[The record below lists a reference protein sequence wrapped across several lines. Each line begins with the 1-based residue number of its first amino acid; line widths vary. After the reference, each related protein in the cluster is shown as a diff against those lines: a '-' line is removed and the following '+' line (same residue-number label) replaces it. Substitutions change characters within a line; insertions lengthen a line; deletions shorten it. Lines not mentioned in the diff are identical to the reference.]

1 MKKNFDWIL
10 LGIAVGIIIYMAD
23 KYIF

>member
-1 MKKNFDWIL
+1 MKY
-10 LGIAVGIIIYMAD
+10 IIIGAAIAWTMYMAD